1 MFLIMS
7 YLVLFQKASV
17 LELFECLF
25 LFCLGRED
33 KGVMRIE
40 KEVYGEEAMERF
52 GKAFSS
58 SLRVGGVVY
67 LEGDLG
73 MGKTT
78 LVRGVL
84 RGLEYEGPV
93 KSPTYTIVE
102 PYELEDLE
110 VFHFDLYRVT
120 DAEELEYMGIRDY
133 FNDGSLCL
141 IEWAEMGEGVLPEA
155 DVIVSLSLINQ
166 GRYVSLEAK
175 TLKGNDILNASRGAI
190 AS

>member
-1 MFLIMS
+1 M
-7 YLVLFQKASV
+7 Q
-17 LELFECLF
+17 
-25 LFCLGRED
+25 
-33 KGVMRIE
+33 IE
-40 KEVYGEEAMERF
+40 KEVYGEEAMEKL
-52 GKAFSS
+52 GEAFSS
-58 SLRVGGVVY
+58 SLRDGGVVY

-84 RGLEYEGPV
+84 RGLEYQGPV

-102 PYELEDLE
+102 PYELDALE

-120 DAEELEYMGIRDY
+120 DPEELEYMGIRDY
-133 FNDGSLCL
+133 FNDGGLCL
-141 IEWAEMGEGVLPEA
+141 IEWAEMGEGVLAEA

-166 GRYVSLEAK
+166 GRHVSLEAK
-175 TLKGNDILNASRGAI
+175 TPKGNDILNAARGAI